1 MHARQLD
8 GVVQKSGAKD
18 ESSSGPGRSPS
29 ICLTH
34 LNAAR
39 PREKSLYWARALP
52 RVSSSSPS
60 FHVPKHG
67 TGCHVCQ
74 YVFCLMSR
82 RV

>member
-18 ESSSGPGRSPS
+18 ESSSSPL

-39 PREKSLYWARALP
+39 PREKSLYWARTLP

-60 FHVPKHG
+60 FHVPNHG
-67 TGCHVCQ
+67 TGCRVCR
-74 YVFCLMSR
+74 YVFFLMSR
-82 RV
+82 RA

>member
-18 ESSSGPGRSPS
+18 ESSSSPL

-39 PREKSLYWARALP
+39 PREKSLYWARALS
-52 RVSSSSPS
+52 RVSLSSSS

-67 TGCHVCQ
+67 TGCRVCQ